1 MIENLQDE
9 VLDMDEINKAGV
21 SLNNFSLD
29 DFRMDLLNF
38 MEVNRKELEAAPL
51 GIYVLVPH
59 KLQLTLFD
67 PDSLIID

>member
-1 MIENLQDE
+1 
-9 VLDMDEINKAGV
+9 
-21 SLNNFSLD
+21 
-29 DFRMDLLNF
+29 MDLLNF

-59 KLQLTLFD
+59 KLQLTLFN